1 MDKAKGVVLNGS
13 TDGTGKTSVVVRDD
27 RREAKTLSEMG
38 VSKDQSS
45 KGKSRKKMRG
55 IAQGYG

>member
-1 MDKAKGVVLNGS
+1 MDKAKGTLKQGNKFPQS
-13 TDGTGKTSVVVRDD
+13 ISATTEDKP
-27 RREAKTLSEMG
+27 KTLSEMG